1 MPAYYLE
8 RDVGIQHIKDDER
21 LSEEQIRLIATW
33 AEIGAL
39 DLVVRGSLSIIVH
52 TVLVIRTRSNH
63 QLN

>member
-1 MPAYYLE
+1 MPAYYLK
-8 RDVGIQHIKDDER
+8 RDVGIQNDER

-39 DLVVRGSLSIIVH
+39 DLAVRGSLSIIVH
-52 TVLVIRTRSNH
+52 TVLVIRARSNH